1 MRRILHPSD
10 FSSASAPA
18 FARALELAKANR
30 AELTLLYVA
39 DPLEPVPD
47 GVVSPP
53 TYTQLRKSAREYGE
67 KGLARL
73 VAKAARAG
81 VRATAV
87 VREGP
92 PWAEIVRA
100 ARGLRADLLVIGT
113 HGRTGL
119 ARLLIG
125 SVASRVVGLA
135 TCPVLT
141 VGTRTKKAEA
151 RRAQGGTR

>member
-1 MRRILHPSD
+1 VKRILHASD
-10 FSSASAPA
+10 LSRASTRA
-18 FARALELAKANR
+18 FTEAVALAKRKR

-47 GVVSPP
+47 GYVSPP
-53 TYTQLRKSAREYGE
+53 TYLQLRKSAREYGR

-87 VREGP
+87 VREGT

-100 ARGLRADLLVIGT
+100 ARGLKADVLVIGT
-113 HGRTGL
+113 HGRTGVS
-119 ARLLIG
+119 RLLIG
-125 SVASRVVGLA
+125 SVASRIVGLA
-135 TCPVLT
+135 RCPVLT
-141 VGTRTKKAEA
+141 VGRGSK
-151 RRAQGGTR
+151 RA